1 MMKMF
6 FAIGAMACVALP
18 AAAHASGKP
27 IACLYDHVAHNDKI
41 DHDSLQA
48 LVARD
53 MVAET
58 NDQKIAMA
66 RIGSEMGKCQAQY
79 GWSRERQHAVFGYL
93 HARLLF
99 DSQSDMLAAHGIT
112 YQMITGVAGGMAPD
126 VRNTYLNGTGSRA
139 MIGDAVASLR
149 AAGGTIDDAA
159 AADQAFEVA
168 LGKAL
173 VASIAEAD
181 DEHSFA
187 AR

>member
-1 MMKMF
+1 MF
-6 FAIGAMACVALP
+6 LAIGVAAAGLMP
-18 AAAHASGKP
+18 MAAHASGKP

-41 DHDSLQA
+41 DHDALQA

-53 MVAET
+53 MVAQTDDE
-58 NDQKIAMA
+58 KIAMA

-99 DSQSDMLAAHGIT
+99 DSQSDTLDAHGIT
-112 YQMITGVAGGMAPD
+112 YPMIDGVVGGMSPD
-126 VRNTYLNGTGSRA
+126 LRNTYLNGSVTRS
-139 MIGDAVASLR
+139 MIGDAIVSLR
-149 AAGGTIDDAA
+149 SAGGAIDDAA
-159 AADQAFEVA
+159 AGDQGFEVA

-181 DEHSFA
+181 AERTFA
-187 AR
+187 RR

>member
-1 MMKMF
+1 MKRLL
-6 FAIGAMACVALP
+6 ALGAAAAGLAMP
-18 AAAHASGKP
+18 AAAHAFGKP

-41 DHDSLQA
+41 DHDALQA

-53 MVAET
+53 MVAQA
-58 NDQKIAMA
+58 NDEKIAMA

-79 GWSRERQHAVFGYL
+79 GWSRQRQHAVFGYL

-99 DSQSDMLAAHGIT
+99 DSQSDTLKAHGIT
-112 YQMITGVAGGMAPD
+112 YEMIGKVVDTMTAD
-126 VRNTYLNGTGSRA
+126 RRSTYLNGSVSRD
-139 MIGDAVASLR
+139 MIGDAIVSLR
-149 AAGGTIDDAA
+149 NAGGAIDDTT

-181 DEHSFA
+181 AEQTFA
-187 AR
+187 RR